1 MASLRIFLRLGLV
14 CAWVTAGV
22 FLAYLSV
29 IVDAAAQY
37 LVFLPVI
44 VVCSRT
50 YGESE
55 GILAA
60 ILSTLAL
67 WDWFVPPEGLLL
79 PDRKDALHLLAFF
92 AVASF
97 VAWVVSKE
105 RRSIAELTGENLA
118 LGHKVMLMR
127 TLRSEAHS

>member
-1 MASLRIFLRLGLV
+1 MPSLRIFLRLGLV
-14 CAWVTAGV
+14 CVWVGAGV
-22 FLAYLSV
+22 LLAYLSTV
-29 IVDAAAQY
+29 VDAAAQY

-50 YGESE
+50 YGERE
-55 GILAA
+55 GVLAA
-60 ILSTLAL
+60 ILSTIAL
-67 WDWFVPPEGLLL
+67 WAWFVPPDGLAP
-79 PDRKDALHLLAFF
+79 PDRKDILHLLAFF

-118 LGHKVMLMR
+118 LGHKVLLMR
-127 TLRSEAHS
+127 SLRTGAHS